1 MFETFGQNIRS
12 GIPQWRR
19 PGHGGPPRC
28 RGQPPAARVAA
39 GASATAAHPEWR
51 RPGHHPRYLVPG
63 RADWQSDAGNFLLP
77 RRFQGGY
84 PPRRLPERT
93 AATARSKTTSC
104 VIAGRLGRGS
114 ARWKWG
120 GVPRRGASR
129 RGKRRQR
136 RRRGPKPKVPQTAMS
151 PSRTR
156 KRSSD
161 VWKRGD
167 LCNSARKNG
176 PAKDG
181 PGREHLQA
189 ARAPRLPR
197 QVYEG
202 KGKKNGLR
210 TTMSDP

>member
-120 GVPRRGASR
+120 GCPAEAPHAAESAANGDGGVQNRKFLKRPCPLPVHGNAVATYGNAAICVTPLGKTARQKMVRGANICR
-129 RGKRRQR
+129 LLELHAYLARYMRGR
-136 RRRGPKPKVPQTAMS
+136 
-151 PSRTR
+151 
-156 KRSSD
+156 
-161 VWKRGD
+161 
-167 LCNSARKNG
+167 ARKT
-176 PAKDG
+176 D
-181 PGREHLQA
+181 
-189 ARAPRLPR
+189 
-197 QVYEG
+197 
-202 KGKKNGLR
+202 
-210 TTMSDP
+210 